1 MVGKSKDKAL
11 TPKEREVLENN
22 LKDTKHQMIL
32 FLGAYAGLRVS
43 EMIQCRQAW
52 LEWVEIE
59 NLGKILAINIPVED
73 SDVRNKF
80 KRWTPKSKAPKTHID
95 NLKNL
100 PNELSKELN
109 LSRTTYIFESNI
121 AHSVWFWFDN
131 NEDGISLSRQ
141 NITTIIVK
149 GTFAKLL
156 RRLPS
161 QITTHALRATFQ
173 NYIFFEKNFDIK
185 FCQLVLGHQ
194 DDRTTMKHYT
204 SLTKESGISY
214 LTGKYKESNP

>member
-11 TPKEREVLENN
+11 TPKERELLEKK
-22 LKDTKHQMIL
+22 LKDSKHLMIL

-43 EMIQCRQAW
+43 EMIQCRKAW

-59 NLGKILAINIPVED
+59 GLGRILAINIPEED

-80 KRWTPKSKAPKTHID
+80 KRWTPKTKYP
-95 NLKNL
+95 
-100 PNELSKELN
+100 
-109 LSRTTYIFESNI
+109 RTTYIFETDI

-131 NEDGISLSRQ
+131 NEDGIALSRQ

-149 GTFAKLL
+149 GSFAKII

-161 QITTHALRATFQ
+161 QITAHALRSTYQ

-185 FCQLVLGHQ
+185 FCQLVLGHM

-204 SLTKESGISY
+204 SLTKESGLSY
-214 LTGKYKESNP
+214 LTGKYKGDNK